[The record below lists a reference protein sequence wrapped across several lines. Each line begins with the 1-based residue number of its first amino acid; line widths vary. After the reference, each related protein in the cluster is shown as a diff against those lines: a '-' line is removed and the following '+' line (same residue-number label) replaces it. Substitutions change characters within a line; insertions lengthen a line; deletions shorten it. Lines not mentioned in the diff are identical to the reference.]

1 MYQDTIGIYR
11 VIAIEQEQAAQHA
24 ERARQVAENATFV
37 ARDRGWTRMLRAF
50 GPRRVA
56 SSRRTRAGNRGDC
69 PDAERTLAGA

>member
-24 ERARQVAENATFV
+24 ERVRQVAENATFV
-37 ARDRGWTRMLRAF
+37 TRDRGWTRMLRAF

-56 SSRRTRAGNRGDC
+56 ISHGPRAGDRGAC